1 MNRMKLTSLLTLG
14 VALLATTTVRADFIN
29 GSFETG
35 NISGWTNNPFPAG
48 ATTQVVLQHI
58 AAPPSIPVGFTFRPT
73 HGNFFALL
81 KTDGP
86 GNVNRLFQDVVI
98 QDGNM
103 IEFDIFFDSGDPG
116 PFPAN
121 NDVGRAFL
129 STTAGVQIGADLFN
143 ATSQSVGATGH
154 TPWTTI
160 RTGPLAAGT
169 YRLNV
174 EVANTGTAAF
184 DSFVG
189 LDRASVVP
197 EPASLTLVVVGAI
210 GLAGYRWRRQR
221 GQS

>member
-1 MNRMKLTSLLTLG
+1 MKGMKLTGLLTLG
-14 VALLATTTVRADFIN
+14 VAVLATTSVRADFIN

-48 ATTQVVLQHI
+48 ATTQVVLQHV
-58 AAPPSIPVGFTFRPT
+58 AVPPSIPVGFTFRPT
-73 HGNFFALL
+73 NGNFFALL

-98 QDGNM
+98 QDGNR

-129 STTAGVQIGADLFN
+129 SQGGVQIGADLFN
-143 ATSQSVGATGH
+143 ATSQSVGAVGH

-160 RTGPLAAGT
+160 QTGPLAAGT

-174 EVANTGTAAF
+174 EVANTGTAQF

-189 LDRASVVP
+189 LDRVSVVP
-197 EPASLTLVVVGAI
+197 EPASLTMVAIGAI
-210 GLAGYRWRRQR
+210 GLAGYRWRRQKR
-221 GQS
+221 QS